1 MTNNTPD
8 NASILVRSFGMDTRK
23 EAVFR
28 MAFKMHTRRQYQ
40 LLESGDDRVAHLSI
54 VDIDGPG
61 GTELA
66 RNLHQSEPEQRI
78 LVTTIAS
85 PADCIFPILQ
95 KPVRMETLF
104 PALEA
109 LLLDTPRTAEK
120 QDTNVKPIRPDIAVP
135 VTSLHTQQASPSPAP
150 QNAPEV
156 PVAPSKP
163 APVLRPEEVQYFNPD
178 EGFLGLLKIAQRDH
192 GISIISDQ
200 NQRAIVRLDPS
211 ADQAAALID
220 DEQLQQLC
228 HVSAGHL
235 QMRAPR
241 DGDSGQDG
249 SLRHMSLQSLLWQV
263 AAWTANGRLNQKLPL
278 NAPVQLKQW
287 PNLTRLPMLP
297 DALRLAAFLARSPAS
312 PALTVKMLR
321 IEPRDLFN
329 FLAAADSLE
338 LLRYNT
344 PENPGNIVRMPHDS
358 ASLETEIPAAKRS
371 FLGRL
376 LKRIAGI

>member
-8 NASILVRSFGMDTRK
+8 SASILVRSLGMDTRK

-40 LLESGDDRVAHLSI
+40 LLESGDDRVAHLTI

-78 LVTTIAS
+78 LVTSIAT

-104 PALEA
+104 PALES

-120 QDTNVKPIRPDIAVP
+120 QDTNVKPIRPDITVP

-150 QNAPEV
+150 QSAPEV
-156 PVAPSKP
+156 TVAPGKP

-178 EGFLGLLKIAQRDH
+178 EGLLGLLKIALRDQ
-192 GISIISDQ
+192 GISVISDQ
-200 NQRAIVRLDPS
+200 NQRAILRLDPS

-220 DEQLQQLC
+220 DAQLQQLC
-228 HVSAGHL
+228 HVSAGNL

-241 DGDSGQDG
+241 DGDSGENS
-249 SLRHMSLQSLLWQV
+249 SLRHMSLPSLLWQV

>member
-8 NASILVRSFGMDTRK
+8 NASILVRSLGMDTRK

-40 LLESGDDRVAHLSI
+40 LLESGDDRVAHLTI

-78 LVTTIAS
+78 LVTSIAS

-104 PALEA
+104 PALES

-120 QDTNVKPIRPDIAVP
+120 QDTNVKPIRPDITVP

-150 QNAPEV
+150 QNAPE
-156 PVAPSKP
+156 APSKP

-178 EGFLGLLKIAQRDH
+178 EGLLGLLKIAHRDQS
-192 GISIISDQ
+192 ISVISDQ
-200 NQRAIVRLDPS
+200 NQRAILRLDPS

-220 DEQLQQLC
+220 DAQLQQLC
-228 HVSAGHL
+228 HVSAGNL

-241 DGDSGQDG
+241 DGDSGENS

-263 AAWTANGRLNQKLPL
+263 AAWTANGRLNQKLQL

>member
-1 MTNNTPD
+1 MTNNIPD

-28 MAFKMHTRRQYQ
+28 MAFKMHTRRHYQ
-40 LLESGDDRVAHLSI
+40 LLESGDDRVANLSI

-66 RNLHQSEPEQRI
+66 RNLHQSEPGLRI
-78 LVTTIAS
+78 LVTTISS

-109 LLLDTPRTAEK
+109 LLLDTPRTTEK
-120 QDTNVKPIRPDIAVP
+120 QDTNVKPIRPDITVP
-135 VTSLHTQQASPSPAP
+135 VTSLNTQQASPPPAP
-150 QNAPEV
+150 QNASEV

-163 APVLRPEEVQYFNPD
+163 APVLRPEEVQYFNSD
-178 EGFLGLLKIAQRDH
+178 EGLLGLLKIAQRDQ
-192 GISIISDQ
+192 GISVISDQ
-200 NQRAIVRLDPS
+200 NQCAVLRLDPS

-228 HVSAGHL
+228 QVSASNL
-235 QMRAPR
+235 QLRAPR
-241 DGDSGQDG
+241 DGDSGENS

-312 PALTVKMLR
+312 PALTVKILR

-344 PENPGNIVRMPHDS
+344 PENPGNLVRIPHDS